1 MGRRLRRERGKERI
15 LKKDDEEE
23 AEKGER
29 KGEN

>member
-1 MGRRLRRERGKERI
+1 MERRLRRERGKERI
-15 LKKDDEEE
+15 LKEEDEEE